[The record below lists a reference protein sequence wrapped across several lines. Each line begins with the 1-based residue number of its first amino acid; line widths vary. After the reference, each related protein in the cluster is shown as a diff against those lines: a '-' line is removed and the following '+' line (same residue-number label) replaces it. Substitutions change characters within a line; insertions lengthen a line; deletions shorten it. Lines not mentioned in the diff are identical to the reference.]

1 MSLPRL
7 MVRLALSIMAFVA
20 ALVGLALTIRLV
32 LPSGIIAFTSDRDG
46 DQDVYLMDIGG
57 SATVKV
63 TNNNVMD
70 VSLGWSLDGTH
81 ILFLSDRDGYEAVYF
96 MTALGKHPQP
106 FAGDMGIQ
114 QQPPAMSP
122 EGNLILFVADDDGN
136 PEIYVWGPDGS
147 NRRRLTDNPAA
158 DWSPSWSQD
167 GLQIVFASDR
177 DGDNEIYIMN
187 ADGSDVRRLT
197 YSPGQD
203 MFPVWRP

>member
-1 MSLPRL
+1 MLLLAGRL
-7 MVRLALSIMAFVA
+7 MLLMVTVVSIVFS
-20 ALVGLALTIRLV
+20 LRIV
-32 LPSGIIAFTSDRDG
+32 LPNGVVAFTSDRDG
-46 DQDVYLMDIGG
+46 DQDIYLMDTGG
-57 SATVKV
+57 GTALNV

-70 VSLGWSLDGTH
+70 VSLGWSQDAGH
-81 ILFLSDRDGYEAVYF
+81 ILFLSDRDGYEAVYL
-96 MTALGKHPQP
+96 MTALGRHPQR

-122 EGNLILFVADDDGN
+122 GGDLILFVADDDGN

-167 GLQIVFASDR
+167 GSQIAFASDR
-177 DGDNEIYIMN
+177 GGDNEIYIMN

-197 YSPGQD
+197 YSPGND